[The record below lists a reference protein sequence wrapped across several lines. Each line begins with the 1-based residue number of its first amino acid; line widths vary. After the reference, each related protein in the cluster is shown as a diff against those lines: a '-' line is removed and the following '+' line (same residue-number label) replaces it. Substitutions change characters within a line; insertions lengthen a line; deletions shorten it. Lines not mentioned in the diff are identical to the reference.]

1 MGALVVAMRA
11 HPAMERVQAYGCGLL
26 ALLCE
31 REDRLRLATEVGAI
45 EAVLAA
51 MRAHEGAIE
60 IQSSGCMAIGQ
71 YSSTPERA
79 REVHYTLALVPI
91 PIPMQPSLR
100 SHSSV
105 VASRFFLTL
114 THTHALA
121 GGRARGRCSACIRDA
136 RSPETSVAASEWLH
150 GTRQRDH
157 RQLASSKLPIPHII
171 PFGNEARA
179 RTPSLTRSR
188 SEIGSSGRRRRAPPT
203 QRDARPQLQRA
214 LSNLSSPRSSSFR
227 VMRGC
232 VQSPH

>member
-114 THTHALA
+114 THTHAF
-121 GGRARGRCSACIRDA
+121 S
-136 RSPETSVAASEWLH
+136 SPSPIPTPSQAAEL
-150 GTRQRDH
+150 GAVVV
-157 RQLASSKLPIPHII
+157 LAS
-171 PFGNEARA
+171 AMRA
-179 RTPSLTRSR
+179 HPKRPSLQANGCMALANVI
-188 SEIGSSGRRRRAPPT
+188 IGSWLLPNFQSLT
-203 QRDARPQLQRA
+203 
-214 LSNLSSPRSSSFR
+214 SSHSETKPEPEVGS
-227 VMRGC
+227 
-232 VQSPH
+232 